1 MEPTAA
7 AKLVTADRALV
18 IAHRGDSKVAPE
30 NTLPAFASAV
40 KVGADLVELDYFH
53 SADGVPVVFHD
64 KDLDRTTNAKQVFG
78 RSKIPI
84 ASKTLDELR
93 RLDAGL
99 WFGRQFAGTKIPT
112 LDEALDTI
120 QAGSVTL
127 IEHKG
132 GDAATCVELLKR
144 KDILDKVVVQSFDW
158 RYVRDC
164 HHLAPKLTLTALG
177 SKELTAAQ
185 LDQIQLTGAQVV
197 GWNEKDI
204 RKADIDAIHR
214 RGLKAW
220 VYTVDDPRR
229 ARQLIADGIDGII
242 TNTPAAILKLV
253 KDVGASR

>member
-1 MEPTAA
+1 VEPTAA
-7 AKLVTADRALV
+7 AKLVATGRVLV

-64 KDLDRTTNAKQVFG
+64 KDLDRTTNAKQIFG
-78 RSKIPI
+78 QSKIPI
-84 ASKTLDELR
+84 STKTLDELR

-99 WFGRQFAGTKIPT
+99 WFDRKFTGTKIPT
-112 LDEALDTI
+112 LEEALDTI

-132 GDAATCVELLKR
+132 GDAATCIELLKR
-144 KDILDKVVVQSFDW
+144 KEMLDKVVVQSFDW
-158 RYVRDC
+158 QYVRDC
-164 HHLAPKLTLTALG
+164 HRLAPQLTLAALG
-177 SKELTAAQ
+177 SNQLTPAQ
-185 LDQIQLTGAQVV
+185 LDQIQLTGAKVV
-197 GWNEKDI
+197 GWNEKYI
-204 RKADIDAIHR
+204 RKQDIDAIHR

-229 ARQLIADGIDGII
+229 ANQLIADGIDGII

-253 KDVGASR
+253 NP